1 MLKRSSVSIAKDRLE
16 AMVVSDRM
24 HCKPE
29 EYEMICRELRK
40 TLSKYMEIAG
50 KDFQVSINRS
60 SIHIQ
65 LTGEGH

>member
-1 MLKRSSVSIAKDRLE
+1 MLKRSSVWIAKERLE

-29 EYEMICRELRK
+29 EYDLICRELYK
-40 TLSKYMEIAG
+40 TLSKYMEITE
-50 KDFQVSINRS
+50 KDFKVSITRS

-65 LTGEGH
+65 LTGEKH